1 MAVIVKYI
9 VVRNGVEK
17 MTFTSKKEADAYDR
31 MLDIADD
38 LFELIE
44 TAKLDIKEETLEELS
59 LFLSQN
65 KDRVINLLKGAKPA
79 EKASA
84 PPKKEKEKKEK

>member
-38 LFELIE
+38 LFELIG
-44 TAKLDIKEETLEELS
+44 TAGLDIKEETLEELS

-65 KDRVINLLKGAKPA
+65 KDRVINLLKGAKPG
-79 EKASA
+79 EKAPA
-84 PPKKEKEKKEK
+84 PPKKDKEKKEK